1 MVPNEVGELMQNDS
15 KVGLKTVAQ
24 WQLKQLWQDK
34 IKTRKEWRQDEPM
47 QYLQTQ
53 LYTLSTSL
61 TNNNFDQ
68 TI

>member
-1 MVPNEVGELMQNDS
+1 MPNEVGELMQNDS